1 MTTVIRKLTPE
12 DIKVERARLLD
23 MARVS
28 DISELQKKQ
37 EIWDMTVEEH
47 WVLMRLKSLDFLEGV
62 DSKAS

>member
-12 DIKVERARLLD
+12 DIKVERAKLLD

-37 EIWDMTVEEH
+37 EIWDMTLEEH

>member
-1 MTTVIRKLTPE
+1 MTTVIRKLTPD
-12 DIKVERARLLD
+12 DIKVERAKLLD

-28 DISELQKKQ
+28 NISELQKKQ

>member
-12 DIKVERARLLD
+12 DIKVERAKLLD

-28 DISELQKKQ
+28 NISELQKKQ
-37 EIWDMTVEEH
+37 DIWDMTVEEH

>member
-12 DIKVERARLLD
+12 DIKVERAKLLD

>member
-1 MTTVIRKLTPE
+1 
-12 DIKVERARLLD
+12 

-62 DSKAS
+62 DSKAR

>member
-12 DIKVERARLLD
+12 DIKVERAKLLD

-62 DSKAS
+62 DSKAR